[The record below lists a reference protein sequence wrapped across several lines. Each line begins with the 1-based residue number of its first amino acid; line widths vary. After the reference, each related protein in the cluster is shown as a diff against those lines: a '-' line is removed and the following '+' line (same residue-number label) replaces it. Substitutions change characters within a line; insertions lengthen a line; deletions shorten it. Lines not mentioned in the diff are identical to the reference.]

1 MYNIKI
7 RVYLYISTENIIKER
22 YKMIKAT
29 FIKNTRFTKLHLSST
44 NHNNTM
50 ELTKYSNTWQGKYSN
65 NGQRI
70 NKDSYQAVLDHLVK
84 KGW

>member
-1 MYNIKI
+1 
-7 RVYLYISTENIIKER
+7 
-22 YKMIKAT
+22 MIKAT
-29 FIKNTRFTKLHLSST
+29 FIKNTRFTKVHLSST

-50 ELTKYSNTWQGKYSN
+50 EVVRYTNCWQGKYSN